1 MSSYLYVFLC
11 EKVRI
16 CALLFL
22 GLYYSDHLCYL
33 CYDTWRQM
41 TNDDDQMNRGALMH
55 PMFHLFYFFFL
66 LPFM

>member
-33 CYDTWRQM
+33 CYDTWRQ
-41 TNDDDQMNRGALMH
+41 
-55 PMFHLFYFFFL
+55 
-66 LPFM
+66 